1 MSEWIYTA
9 DALVDTAKQ
18 KTGLDDLG
26 DEGFREGL
34 QVLCNTFEQTAGM
47 SEKGRKQNWKRLEKL
62 LEMRLK
68 IEAAWKRHPEILER
82 EVRQPFF
89 LTGLPRTGTSALFNL
104 LGMDP
109 ATRPLLLWES
119 FFPDPIE
126 GLPEGAPDPRHEAM
140 KAANEQ
146 MREGN
151 KDFSKIH
158 FTSADT
164 PEECVLL
171 MAATFEHVHNGIEI
185 LMEPYKSWFE
195 AQDMHRP
202 YAWYKN
208 VLKLLDWQRPGDR
221 WLLKSPA
228 HLWALDVLVEQ
239 YPDCCVIVTHR
250 NLAEVFASYCSMMA
264 MVFNM
269 NGCTPIADLGPA
281 ALDSLAVSLERGL
294 AVRDASDPA
303 RFIDVRF
310 DDFVADNM
318 ATAEK
323 IYAHFG
329 LPLDG
334 AARAAMEAHVAGNP
348 KGKHGA
354 HEYDLGQYGLTLDM
368 IRDRLG
374 AYAERYELEIG

>member
-1 MSEWIYTA
+1 MSDYIYT
-9 DALVDTAKQ
+9 DEALVEAARQ
-18 KTGLDDLG
+18 KTGLTDLG
-26 DEGFREGL
+26 DEKFREGL
-34 QVLCNTFEQTAGM
+34 SVLCETLEKSAGM
-47 SEKGRKQNWKRLEKL
+47 SEAGRAQNWKRFEKL

-68 IEAAWKRHPEILER
+68 IQDAWNRHPEVLER
-82 EVRQPFF
+82 EIRKPFF

-126 GLPEGAPDPRHEAM
+126 GHPKGEPDPRYVAM

-146 MREGN
+146 MRDQN

-158 FTSADT
+158 STGADK

-171 MAATFEHVHNGIEI
+171 MAATFEHVLMGIEP
-185 LMEPYKSWFE
+185 LMEPYRSFFE
-195 AQDMHRP
+195 GRDLHRA
-202 YAWYKN
+202 YAWYKD

-228 HLWALDVLVEQ
+228 HLWALDVLVDQ
-239 YPDCCVIVTHR
+239 YPDCCVILTHR
-250 NLAEVFASYCSMMA
+250 NLADVFGSYCSMMNAVFA
-264 MVFNM
+264 MNS
-269 NGCTPIADLGPA
+269 CTPIEGLGPVVLEHIA
-281 ALDSLAVSLERGL
+281 TSLERGL
-294 AVRDASDPA
+294 EARERTDPS

-310 DDFVADNM
+310 DDFIADNM
-318 ATAEK
+318 GTAQR
-323 IYAHFG
+323 IYDHFE

-334 AARAAMEAHVAGNP
+334 EARATMEAHVASHP
-348 KGKHGA
+348 MGKHGK
-354 HEYDLGQYGLTLDM
+354 HEYDLEQYGLTLDM

-374 AYAERYELEIG
+374 SYAERYELEIG

>member
-1 MSEWIYTA
+1 MSDWIYTA
-9 DALVDTAKQ
+9 DALIETARQ
-18 KTGLDDLG
+18 KTGLTDLG

-34 QVLCNTFEQTAGM
+34 SLLCETFEKTAGM
-47 SEKGRKQNWKRLEKL
+47 NEAGRKQNWKRLEKL

-68 IEAAWKRHPEILER
+68 IQDAWSRHPEVRER
-82 EVRQPFF
+82 EIRKPFF

-126 GLPEGAPDPRHEAM
+126 GLPKGEPDPRHLAM
-140 KAANEQ
+140 KAANEKMKEQ
-146 MREGN
+146 N
-151 KDFSKIH
+151 TDFSKIH
-158 FTSADT
+158 FTDADT

-171 MAATFEHVHNGIEI
+171 MAATFEHVLMGIEP
-185 LMEPYKSWFE
+185 LMEPYRSYFE
-195 AQDMHRP
+195 ACDMRRP
-202 YAWYKN
+202 YAWYKD

-239 YPDCCVIVTHR
+239 YPDGCVILTHR
-250 NLAEVFASYCSMMA
+250 NLAEVFASYCSMMNAVFA
-264 MVFNM
+264 MN
-269 NGCTPIADLGPA
+269 NCTPIADLGPVV
-281 ALDSLAVSLERGL
+281 LDHIATSLERGL
-294 AVRDASDPA
+294 EARERTDPT

-318 ATAEK
+318 GTVEK
-323 IYAHFG
+323 IYAYFD
-329 LPLDG
+329 LPLEG
-334 AARAAMEAHVAGNP
+334 EARATMEAYVASHP
-348 KGKHGA
+348 MGKHGK
-354 HEYDLGQYGLTLDM
+354 HEYDLEQYGLSLDM

-374 AYAERYELEIG
+374 GYAERYELAIG

>member
-1 MSEWIYTA
+1 MSDWIYT
-9 DALVDTAKQ
+9 DEALVETARQ
-18 KTGLDDLG
+18 KTGLDDFG
-26 DEGFREGL
+26 DAGFREGL
-34 QVLCNTFEQTAGM
+34 SVLCETFEKTAGM
-47 SEKGRKQNWKRLEKL
+47 NEAGRKQNWKRLEKL
-62 LEMRLK
+62 LELRLK
-68 IEAAWKRHPEILER
+68 IEAALTRHPEILER
-82 EVRQPFF
+82 EIRKPFF

-119 FFPDPIE
+119 FFPDPLE
-126 GLPEGAPDPRHEAM
+126 GHPKGEPDPRHLAM

-146 MREGN
+146 MRQQN

-171 MAATFEHVHNGIEI
+171 MAATFEHVHNGVEV
-185 LMEPYKSWFE
+185 LMEPYKSFFE
-195 AQDMHRP
+195 ATDMHRP

-239 YPDCCVIVTHR
+239 YPDCCVILTHR
-250 NLAEVFASYCSMMA
+250 NLADVFASYCSMMNAVFA
-264 MVFNM
+264 MN
-269 NGCTPIADLGPA
+269 NCTPIPDLGPA
-281 ALDSLAVSLERGL
+281 VLDSIATSLERGL
-294 AVRDASDPA
+294 EARERTDPS
-303 RFIDVRF
+303 RFIDIRF
-310 DDFVADNM
+310 TDFVDDNM
-318 ATAEK
+318 ATAQK
-323 IYAHFG
+323 IYDHFE

-334 AARAAMEAHVAGNP
+334 EARATMEAHVSSNP
-348 KGKHGA
+348 KGKHGK
-354 HEYDLGQYGLTLDM
+354 HEYDLEQYGLSVAM

-374 AYAERYELEIG
+374 AYADRYELEIG

>member
-1 MSEWIYTA
+1 MSEWIYT
-9 DALVDTAKQ
+9 DEALVETARQ
-18 KTGLDDLG
+18 KTGLEDFG
-26 DEGFREGL
+26 GEEFRQGL
-34 QVLCNTFEQTAGM
+34 SVLCETMEKSAGM
-47 SEKGRKQNWKRLEKL
+47 NEAGRKQNWKRFEKL
-62 LEMRLK
+62 LELRLK
-68 IEAAWKRHPEILER
+68 IQAALARHPEILDR
-82 EVRQPFF
+82 EIRKPFF

-119 FFPDPIE
+119 FFPDPLE
-126 GLPEGAPDPRHEAM
+126 DLPKGEPDPRHLAM

-146 MREGN
+146 MKDQN

-171 MAATFEHVHNGIEI
+171 MAATFEHVLMGIEP
-185 LMEPYKSWFE
+185 LMEPYRSYFE
-195 AQDMHRP
+195 ACDMRRP

-239 YPDCCVIVTHR
+239 YPDCCVILTHR
-250 NLAEVFASYCSMMA
+250 NLAEVFASYCSMMNA
-264 MVFNM
+264 VFGM
-269 NGCTPIADLGPA
+269 NNCTPIESLGPVVLEHIA
-281 ALDSLAVSLERGL
+281 TSLERGL
-294 AVRDASDPA
+294 EARERTDPT

-310 DDFVADNM
+310 DDFIADNIG
-318 ATAEK
+318 TAEK
-323 IYAHFG
+323 IYAHFE
-329 LPLDG
+329 LPLEG
-334 AARAAMEAHVAGNP
+334 EARAAMEAHVASNP
-348 KGKHGA
+348 MGKHGK
-354 HEYDLGQYGLTLDM
+354 HEYDLEQYGLSLDK

-374 AYAERYELEIG
+374 AYADRYELEIG